1 MRSFIGHCGHGVRSS
16 GRLTG
21 GSPRTSIWVT
31 EAAFSRCALAT
42 QSAPVSPP
50 PITIT
55 CFPAAVI
62 GRSRRRREL
71 AGGADL
77 GRDRAG
83 AVVEVVHR
91 EVDAVELA
99 ARHRQV
105 ARNARAGRDDD
116 RVVGGA
122 KLVGADV
129 DPDVD
134 AVAELDALGDELVE
148 APLDDAASRS

>member
-1 MRSFIGHCGHGVRSS
+1 M
-16 GRLTG
+16 
-21 GSPRTSIWVT
+21 PTS
-31 EAAFSRCALAT
+31 AA
-42 QSAPVSPP
+42 
-50 PITIT
+50 I
-55 CFPAAVI
+55 
-62 GRSRRRREL
+62 
-71 AGGADL
+71 D
-77 GRDRAG
+77 AG
-83 AVVEVVHR
+83 AVVEIVHR

-105 ARNARAGRDDD
+105 AGNARAGRDHD

-148 APLDDAASRS
+148 PPLDDAASRS